1 MCSLRP
7 ALKTERIEVSPELI
21 CHSERSEAKS
31 RNLLLAGKSRESS
44 LRSRYACLF
53 SLAAC
58 IPISA
63 AALQNPPPV
72 APQQAPPQQTIGH
85 LDIASTTE
93 KIRVAG
99 AVTLSGSSTLLGNGS
114 TVTAGKVTLPIH
126 LTRGGV
132 LDLCTTTELHLSQ
145 QNSASDPNSPL
156 MLALDHGALE
166 AHYTIGKNSD
176 VVLTPDLR
184 ILLSGPGKADVRIRV
199 NAQGDTCVDNRGAN
213 APYVT
218 VSEQMGT
225 GVYRV
230 QPNQRVMFEHGSV
243 RNVVDHEQQPCGCPV
258 PISASNTGTAAPSTK
273 QAAKPGEPVAAKN
286 PGGPSSTPAD
296 TAFPLAESE
305 GLAPV
310 PPVTPNV
317 IPGAVQSQVTTTLSY
332 IAPKQAV
339 PTGAPNGMSTPQ
351 SAATV
356 ASAPAPDFGPTINTE
371 PIAIAQP
378 APMPKPPSPP
388 KPGFFHKIGRFFAR
402 IFG

>member
-1 MCSLRP
+1 MPLHRRP
-7 ALKTERIEVSPELI
+7 
-21 CHSERSEAKS
+21 
-31 RNLLLAGKSRESS
+31 LAV
-44 LRSRYACLF
+44 
-53 SLAAC
+53 AAC
-58 IPISA
+58 MVFISPCIAGTVA
-63 AALQNPPPV
+63 AQQPTPQTTSPQT
-72 APQQAPPQQTIGH
+72 APQQASAQQTATQQTIGH
-85 LDIASTTE
+85 IDIASTTE

-99 AVTLSGSSTLLGNGS
+99 AVTLGGSSTLLGNGS

-132 LDLCTTTELHLSQ
+132 LDLCATTELHLSQ

-156 MLALDHGALE
+156 MLALDHGAIE
-166 AHYTIGKNSD
+166 AHYTVGKNSD

-184 ILLSGPGKADVRIRV
+184 ILLSGPGNADVRIRI
-199 NAQGDTCVDNRGAN
+199 NEQGDTCVDNSGAN
-213 APYVT
+213 TPYVT

-243 RNVVDHEQQPCGCPV
+243 RNVVDHETQPCGCPASISV
-258 PISASNTGTAAPSTK
+258 SASGVAALSTK
-273 QAAKPGEPVAAKN
+273 QTAKPGEAVAAKN

-305 GLAPV
+305 GLAP
-310 PPVTPNV
+310 PPTFPSRPAVM
-317 IPGAVQSQVTTTLSY
+317 PGAVQSQVTTTLSY
-332 IAPKQAV
+332 IAPKEAV

-356 ASAPAPDFGPTINTE
+356 ASAPAPGFGPTINTE
-371 PIAIAQP
+371 PIATAQE
-378 APMPKPPSPP
+378 APMPKPPSPHN
-388 KPGFFHKIGRFFAR
+388 PGFFHKIGRFFAR